1 MKNKAKFAV
10 LGGDFRQY
18 AAALE
23 LCRKGISVYVSGL
36 SVDKSD
42 EKDIKFCE
50 DIAEALSDA
59 DAVVLPLPASV
70 DGIVLNCPGYRN
82 SERVPLER
90 IIELMSER
98 SILFGGRIP
107 QSAVVKAQ
115 GKGIKVF
122 DYFLSEKLQIKNAY
136 ITAEAAVSIAMNSL
150 DKCVRDASF
159 AITGSGR
166 IARLLADLLRRM
178 GARVTVCARNADSL
192 VYFELLGCDTL
203 HIRECDD
210 KKKWYRQLENG
221 YDVIFNTVPSWL
233 FDREF
238 LEHIDKGLLFIEL
251 ASAPGGV
258 DICAARELGSNVL
271 WASSLPGKYAPH
283 SAGVI
288 IAQCIEEILHS
299 EEVDLL

>member
-23 LCRKGISVYVSGL
+23 LSRKGICVYANGL

-42 EKDIKFCE
+42 QKDIKFCE
-50 DIAEALSDA
+50 DIAQALSDA

-82 SERVPLER
+82 SERVSLEK
-90 IIELMSER
+90 IIDLMGDKSL
-98 SILFGGRIP
+98 LFGGRIP
-107 QSAVVKAQ
+107 QYTVDKAKE
-115 GKGIKVF
+115 KGIKVF

-150 DKCVRDASF
+150 DKCVRDANF

-166 IARLLADLLRRM
+166 ISRLLADLLRRM

-203 HIRECDD
+203 LIAQDEH
-210 KKKWYRQLENG
+210 KQKWYRALESG
-221 YDVIFNTVPSWL
+221 YDVIYNTVPSWL

-238 LEHIDKGLLFIEL
+238 LEHIDKKLLFIEL

-283 SAGVI
+283 SAGVL
-288 IAQCIEEILHS
+288 IAQCIEEILYD
-299 EEVDLL
+299 EGVEFL